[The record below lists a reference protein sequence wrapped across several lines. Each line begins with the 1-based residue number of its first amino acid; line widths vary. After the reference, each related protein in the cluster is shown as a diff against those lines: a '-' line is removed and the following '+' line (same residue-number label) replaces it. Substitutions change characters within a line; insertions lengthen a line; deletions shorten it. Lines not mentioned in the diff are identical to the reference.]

1 MAYTIIL
8 IIHVISAIAMI
19 GPAFYLQRFLAFPK
33 ASAGSAGSLRYAHG
47 TARRLDRLTDTGMI
61 LQLVTGLLMGWM
73 EPVLFQMLWYD
84 AALVL
89 VPVIG
94 LYMKFA
100 ARPRIRSLY
109 ALVESATVSQADLER
124 TYRRLWSQALP
135 HILIVQGGIGILI
148 LLMVLKP

>member
-19 GPAFYLQRFLAFPK
+19 GPAFYLQRFLAFPQ
-33 ASAGSAGSLRYAHG
+33 ASAGGAGSLRYAHG

-73 EPVLFQMLWYD
+73 EPVLFHMLWYV

-100 ARPRIRSLY
+100 VRPRIRSLY
-109 ALVESATVSQADLER
+109 TLVESSTVSQADLER

-135 HILIVQGGIGILI
+135 HILIVQGGIAILI

>member
-1 MAYTIIL
+1 MAYTMIL

-19 GPAFYLQRFLAFPK
+19 GPAFYLQRFLVFPQ
-33 ASAGSAGSLRYAHG
+33 ASAGGAGWLRYAHG

-73 EPVLFQMLWYD
+73 EPVLFQMLWYV

-100 ARPRIRSLY
+100 VRPRIRSLY
-109 ALVESATVSQADLER
+109 TLVESSTVSQTDLER

-135 HILIVQGGIGILI
+135 HILIVQGGIVILI